1 MGRTAS
7 SRRWL
12 EKRHADPYVKLA
24 KAGGYRSRAA
34 FKLKEILERD
44 RILRFGSIVIDLGAA
59 PGGWSQV
66 AVQAV
71 GKQGRVIAV
80 DRDPMVPVP
89 GVTILQGDLNESA
102 TIESIK
108 NALGDRRADMLL
120 CDMAP
125 NLSGIAVTD
134 QGRVAALAETAMNC
148 AEVVLKRGG
157 DMLIKVFQGEDWETV
172 QRRLRSLFH
181 QVLLRKPKASRA
193 RSAEGYAL
201 CRSYES
207 GARG

>member
-1 MGRTAS
+1 M
-7 SRRWL
+7 
-12 EKRHADPYVKLA
+12 
-24 KAGGYRSRAA
+24 
-34 FKLKEILERD
+34 
-44 RILRFGSIVIDLGAA
+44 IDLGAA

-102 TIESIK
+102 TIESIM
-108 NALGDRRADMLL
+108 NALGGRRADLLL

-125 NLSGIAVTD
+125 NLSGITVTD
-134 QGRVAALAETAMNC
+134 QARAAALAETAMNC
-148 AEVVLKRGG
+148 AEVALKPGG
-157 DMLIKVFQGEDWETV
+157 DMLIKVFQGEDWEAV
-172 QRRLRSLFH
+172 QRRLRSVFR
-181 QVLLRKPKASRA
+181 QVSFRKPKASRG

-201 CRSYES
+201 CRSYAG